1 MDEFEDLLS
10 DVGAEEGDESVCEG
24 VELRDLR
31 LQKSKSLIRNT
42 QSAIGTFNGFLLH
55 MNKLYPREH
64 PYGGYDTSIIPY
76 SYFTKTLIGLFGNYV
91 VSMTDLS
98 FGTFESYLSRLKCK
112 INEDYG
118 VVL

>member
-42 QSAIGTFNGFLLH
+42 QSAIGTFNGF
-55 MNKLYPREH
+55 
-64 PYGGYDTSIIPY
+64 
-76 SYFTKTLIGLFGNYV
+76 
-91 VSMTDLS
+91 
-98 FGTFESYLSRLKCK
+98 
-112 INEDYG
+112 
-118 VVL
+118 